1 MALNVFVLF
10 FDYFLFL
17 LSSIQGQFN
26 QFTVGTFK
34 NSCCWDNLYLYSTF
48 AVLWFY
54 LCVSCTYCDYTG
66 STGHRIITQI
76 KSDYSQDFT
85 PFLTFCGFVQFSDMD
100 QVIANIQPV
109 VDFLEDYLLD
119 NPLSTG
125 VDTLLLVCP
134 CFTDFPPPRCGHCT
148 PASAFPY
155 VMVPRCLNVGEFS
168 WMEMAQPFV
177 DKYFV
182 RLIWR
187 CEDLQCRKE
196 CSCGLSSL

>member
-1 MALNVFVLF
+1 
-10 FDYFLFL
+10 
-17 LSSIQGQFN
+17 
-26 QFTVGTFK
+26 
-34 NSCCWDNLYLYSTF
+34 
-48 AVLWFY
+48 
-54 LCVSCTYCDYTG
+54 
-66 STGHRIITQI
+66 
-76 KSDYSQDFT
+76 
-85 PFLTFCGFVQFSDMD
+85 MD

-109 VDFLEDYLLD
+109 VDFIEDYLLD

-134 CFTDFPPPRCGHCT
+134 CFTDVPPPRCGHCT

-168 WMEMAQPFV
+168 WMEMAQPFL

-187 CEDLQCRKE
+187 CEDMQCQLE
-196 CSCGLSSL
+196 FSCGLSSL